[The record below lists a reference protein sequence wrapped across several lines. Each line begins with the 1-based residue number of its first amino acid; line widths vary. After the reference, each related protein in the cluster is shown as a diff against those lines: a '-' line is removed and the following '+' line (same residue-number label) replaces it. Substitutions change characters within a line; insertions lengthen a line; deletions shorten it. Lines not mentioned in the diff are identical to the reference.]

1 MSVLLVAQ
9 QRRDDAAD
17 SAEGVPEGGAAY
29 GRALAYLAHEHLG
42 EAFGTVYDIST
53 VAILW
58 FAGASAM
65 VGLLN
70 LVPRYLPR
78 YGMAP
83 EWAKAHRPLV
93 VIFTAVTFLV
103 TILFKADVE
112 AQGGA
117 YATGVLVLMGFARAR
132 RDAGRVARGRLGRLH
147 APDDRVRLHDR
158 RQHRRAARRASRSP
172 RSSS

>member
-1 MSVLLVAQ
+1 M
-9 QRRDDAAD
+9 
-17 SAEGVPEGGAAY
+17 
-29 GRALAYLAHEHLG
+29 
-42 EAFGTVYDIST
+42 FGTVYDLST

-93 VIFTAVTFLV
+93 SSS
-103 TILFKADVE
+103 
-112 AQGGA
+112 
-117 YATGVLVLMGFARAR
+117 R
-132 RDAGRVARGRLGRLH
+132 R
-147 APDDRVRLHDR
+147 
-158 RQHRRAARRASRSP
+158 SRS
-172 RSSS
+172 S